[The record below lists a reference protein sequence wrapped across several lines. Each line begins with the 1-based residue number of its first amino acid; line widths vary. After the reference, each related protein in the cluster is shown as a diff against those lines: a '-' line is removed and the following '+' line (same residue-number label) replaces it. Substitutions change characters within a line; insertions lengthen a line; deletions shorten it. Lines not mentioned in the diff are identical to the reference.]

1 MKKKMNGDYNAKS
14 FMADV
19 NRVPENTLLKAPCI
33 TIMPRM
39 ITDAYKKGKTL
50 RNSMYLKGAMQA

>member
-1 MKKKMNGDYNAKS
+1 MKKKMNGYNGRS
-14 FMADV
+14 FASDCNKV
-19 NRVPENTLLKAPCI
+19 KASTLLEAPCI

-50 RNSMYLKGAMQA
+50 RNSMYLKGVMQA